1 MDIAFILNPLDSLK
15 PAKDSSIEMMR
26 AATRH
31 GHRLWA
37 IEPGG
42 LSLVEGVVLGSV
54 QALTLTDKPVWYKV
68 EPAVSRPL
76 KSFSAVL
83 MRLDPPFNMEYVYH
97 TYLLELAETQG
108 ARIFNRP
115 HALRDFNEKLSTAR
129 FPQLTPPLIVA
140 RDEWVLRSFI
150 ETQGDVILK
159 PLDGMGGSGIFRV
172 RTGDAN
178 IGVILETMTHYG
190 NHTIM
195 AQRYLPE
202 ITEGDKRILIV
213 DGVPMP
219 YCLARL
225 PAPGETRGNLAAG
238 GTGRAQPLSARDLEI
253 ANTVAPV
260 LKREG
265 LLLVGLDIIGNCLTE
280 INVTSPTCMREIR
293 DQTGLDI
300 ADAVITALENAL
312 MGSDPAR
319 GLTPGGV

>member
-202 ITEGDKRILIV
+202 ITEGDKRVLLV

-280 INVTSPTCMREIR
+280 INVTSPTCRREIR
-293 DQTGLDI
+293 DQTGFDI
-300 ADAVITALENAL
+300 TDAVITALENAL